1 MRLTLNPTQAQKAVR
16 DYLADPDDDESEAV
30 RIPDSMSIRIAATR
44 GGGVVVYT
52 GVDAKIKSN
61 SNPEP

>member
-1 MRLTLNPTQAQKAVR
+1 MRLTLTPTQAQKAIR

-30 RIPDSMSIRIAATR
+30 RIPDSMSIRIASAR

-52 GVDAKIKSN
+52 GEDAKSKPD
-61 SNPEP
+61 PEP